1 MAKISELGA
10 ITAITDSDL
19 IMITDAETSASKK
32 VTWANAKASIDS
44 KLTIKGNEDESV
56 KLILSQ
62 ATNASDAPDL
72 VFRKARG
79 TVGTPASVQSNDAQ
93 MRIHA
98 YGHDGTE
105 YVEGGNMGFISTDAD
120 ANGNFDLKTRVS
132 DTLATRLSVN
142 SDGDTKIHQDLIQT
156 PSSSVTPVTNGELM
170 VEATNN
176 TTLTFKLKGSD
187 GTVRTGTITLS

>member
-19 IMITDAETSASKK
+19 IMITDAETSASKRI
-32 VTWANAKASIDS
+32 TWENVKLSINS
-44 KLTIKGNEDESV
+44 KLTIKGDSDDSV

-62 ATNASDAPDL
+62 ATDASDAPDI

-79 TVGTPASVQSNDAQ
+79 TIGSPSSVQANDVQ

-105 YVEGGNMGFISTDAD
+105 YIQGGNMGFISTDGD
-120 ANGNFDLKTRVS
+120 ANGKFDLKTRVS
-132 DTLATRLSVN
+132 DDLSTRISVN

-156 PSSSVTPVTNGELM
+156 PSSSVTPASNGELM

-176 TTLTFKLKGSD
+176 TTITFKLKGSD
-187 GTVRTGTITLS
+187 GTIRTGTITLS

>member
-1 MAKISELGA
+1 MAKISELSA

-32 VTWANAKASIDS
+32 VTWANAKASIDT
-44 KLTIKGNEDESV
+44 KLTIKGNTDDSV

-62 ATNASDAPDL
+62 ATDASDAPDL

-79 TVGTPASVQSNDAQ
+79 TVGTPTSVQANDVQ

-105 YVEGGNMGFISTDAD
+105 YIQGGNMGFISSDAD
-120 ANGNFDLKTRVS
+120 ANGKFDLKTRVS
-132 DTLATRLSVN
+132 DTLATRISVN
-142 SDGDTKIHQDLIQT
+142 SDGDTKIHQDLILN
-156 PSSSVTPVTNGELM
+156 PSSSVTPPSNGDLM
-170 VEATNN
+170 IEATSD
-176 TTLTFKLKGSD
+176 TSLTFKFKGSD
-187 GTVRTGTITLS
+187 GTVRSVAITLS

>member
-32 VTWANAKASIDS
+32 VTWANAKSSIDS
-44 KLTIKGNEDESV
+44 KLTIRGNEDDSV

-62 ATNASDAPDL
+62 ATDASDAPDL

-79 TVGTPASVQSNDAQ
+79 TVGTPTSVQANDAQ
-93 MRIHA
+93 MRIHS

-105 YVEGGNMGFISTDAD
+105 YVEGGNMGFISSDAD
-120 ANGNFDLKTRVS
+120 ANGKFDLKTRVS
-132 DTLATRLSVN
+132 DTLDTRLSVN
-142 SDGDTKIHQDLIQT
+142 SDGDTKIHQDLILS
-156 PSSSVTPVTNGELM
+156 PSSSVTPASNGDLM
-170 VEATNN
+170 IEATSN
-176 TTLTFKLKGSD
+176 TALTFKYKGSD
-187 GTVRTGTITLS
+187 GVVRSATVTLS